1 MYSEE
6 KKSKSYGSIFVY
18 CFFCFVLIVEV
29 ARFAKPYINV
39 QNLIETEAVVEE
51 GFMAVGNSGNLPCG
65 LSKPSSA
72 SVRAHDQQKL
82 SQAVTSDTR
91 SRPPNSYCVKFQSFA
106 TMAKQLKENGGK
118 YESRPFSVGGYNW
131 TFLIYPVIYIP
142 TDSGAYV
149 SVYVRIDN
157 STLITNP
164 KDVYAEITFLAYKSS
179 LDKYQINQ
187 ETEAQRF
194 HLFKQQW
201 GLLQFLPIYYFENS
215 GYGYS
220 FDGDSVVFGVDIN
233 IVKPFE
239 NWEVFSNEQNIRDPI
254 FEWRLTKYST
264 RFLDSYTS
272 DPFSSGGR
280 SWSLKVYPNGVGN
293 ATGNSLSLYLLSD
306 QSTDKGYLEAKLQ
319 ITDQIQSNHFVKK
332 VAAWPN
338 ATENGWG
345 FDRFMS
351 FSDLRNASK
360 GYLVN
365 DTLKFQVQILSFS
378 KTDYYSHKSSV
389 ALPIS
394 NGDST

>member
-6 KKSKSYGSIFVY
+6 KKSKNYGSIFVY

-29 ARFAKPYINV
+29 ARFAKPYYNL
-39 QNLIETEAVVEE
+39 QNLMETEAVVEE
-51 GFMAVGNSGNLPCG
+51 GFLPVANSGNLPCG
-65 LSKPSSA
+65 LSKPRSA

-91 SRPPNSYCVKFQSFA
+91 TRPPNS
-106 TMAKQLKENGGK
+106 
-118 YESRPFSVGGYNW
+118 
-131 TFLIYPVIYIP
+131 TFLIYPVSSIP
-142 TDSGAYV
+142 TDSGGYV
-149 SVYVRIDN
+149 SVFVRIDN
-157 STLITNP
+157 SSLITNP
-164 KDVYAEITFLAYKSS
+164 KDVFAEITFLAYKSS
-179 LDKYQINQ
+179 TDKYQINQ

-201 GLLQFLPIYYFENS
+201 GILQYLPIYYFENPA
-215 GYGYS
+215 YGYYVE
-220 FDGDSVVFGVDIN
+220 GESVVFGVDIN

-351 FSDLRNASK
+351 FSDLKNASK

-378 KTDYYSHKSSV
+378 KTEYYSHKSSV